1 MPKRNSG
8 SGFNKN
14 KHVATPKNLN
24 FQALGSLDNYV
35 HVLLQTLPTK
45 HDLGQMNNL
54 CFNCG
59 ALLCGKKKII
69 LERTDI
75 LQYSQHIVQKEKLY
89 YQQPVTNF

>member
-8 SGFNKN
+8 SGFDKN

-45 HDLGQMNNL
+45 HDLEPDFRIRGNRLDSTIFYPWTTL
-54 CFNCG
+54 CSF
-59 ALLCGKKKII
+59 ISSEI
-69 LERTDI
+69 
-75 LQYSQHIVQKEKLY
+75 
-89 YQQPVTNF
+89 F